1 MSYLLDTNA
10 VIGLLKD
17 NSSPLSRRTR
27 LHKPADVSIS
37 SVLLYELYFGAFR
50 SQLQAQN
57 LARLDALQF
66 EVLSFDAEDAR
77 AAGLI
82 RASLTTAGTPIGPYD
97 VLIAGQALARGLVLI
112 TNNLKEFARV
122 NGLRVE
128 DWSVARA

>member
-17 NSSPLSRRTR
+17 ASSPLSRRTR
-27 LHKPADVSIS
+27 LHKPAEVNIS
-37 SVLLYELYFGAFR
+37 SVVLYELYFGAFR
-50 SQLQAQN
+50 SRLQKQN

-82 RASLTTAGTPIGPYD
+82 RAALTTAGTPIGPYD
-97 VLIAGQALARGLVLI
+97 VLIAGQALARSLVLV
-112 TNNLKEFARV
+112 TNNVKEFARV
-122 NGLRVE
+122 DGLQVE
-128 DWSVARA
+128 DWSSAGA

>member
-82 RASLTTAGTPIGPYD
+82 RR
-97 VLIAGQALARGLVLI
+97 ARQSDP
-112 TNNLKEFARV
+112 TMF
-122 NGLRVE
+122 
-128 DWSVARA
+128 